1 MKRVLVAKVCCAMR
15 VNGQTIELT
24 LAGVRRRRGIQMT
37 QKIKTIS
44 SPSILQLSSLLT
56 QYADAPSGRVR
67 HQHVPF
73 TKGSFMRRHTSHT
86 LRRWKSAHF
95 PFISIQ
101 TFPLLILIVLDFF
114 TSD

>member
-15 VNGQTIELT
+15 VNGQTQARHSNDSKNKNYIFS
-24 LAGVRRRRGIQMT
+24 ID
-37 QKIKTIS
+37 S
-44 SPSILQLSSLLT
+44 SIIFFADSV
-56 QYADAPSGRVR
+56 ADAPSGRVR

-114 TSD
+114 ISD